1 MLYLSTRFYAVS
13 NPIPTPFHKKINK
26 YKFKFWKTID
36 YFDKNTF
43 ENFID
48 TIDLNYNGLWLGDF
62 FNVMR
67 NKYYEEGK
75 SELVPKDETNYVDE
89 RDEYYDIQNFTVA
102 GSNVFTL
109 AYPIGSAYM
118 ITVFVN
124 NIKKIAFSD
133 FNVSGNI
140 LTLTITPANGI
151 IVNVCMNKKRYY
163 NNDSDKFQQFTY
175 DFKSTYLINSSG
187 ELVRRENKAVART
200 ALVSDDFD
208 TFENTNNI
216 VEVSGY
222 SSF

>member
-1 MLYLSTRFYAVS
+1 MAYIVPQNITIPKLKNFNGLRRTTDGMLYLT
-13 NPIPTPFHKKINK
+13 
-26 YKFKFWKTID
+26 TID
-36 YFDKNTF
+36 REKST
-43 ENFID
+43 EEI
-48 TIDLNYNGLWLGDF
+48 T
-62 FNVMR
+62 VS
-67 NKYYEEGK
+67 KYYEEGK

-89 RDEYYDIQNFTVA
+89 RDEYYDVQNFTVA

-109 AYPIGSAYM
+109 AYPIDNVNMVS
-118 ITVFVN
+118 VFVN

-133 FNVSGNI
+133 FNISGNI

-208 TFENTNNI
+208 TFENTAASVNSTTY
-216 VEVSGY
+216 VGA
-222 SSF
+222 

>member
-1 MLYLSTRFYAVS
+1 MAYIVPQNITIPKLKNFNGLRRTTDGMLYLT
-13 NPIPTPFHKKINK
+13 
-26 YKFKFWKTID
+26 TID
-36 YFDKNTF
+36 REKST
-43 ENFID
+43 EEI
-48 TIDLNYNGLWLGDF
+48 T
-62 FNVMR
+62 VS
-67 NKYYEEGK
+67 KYYEEGK

-102 GSNVFTL
+102 GTNVFTL
-109 AYPIGSAYM
+109 AYSIDSAYM

-133 FNVSGNI
+133 FNISGNI

-208 TFENTNNI
+208 TFENTAASVNSTTY
-216 VEVSGY
+216 VGA
-222 SSF
+222 

>member
-1 MLYLSTRFYAVS
+1 MAYIVPQNITIPKLKNFNGLKRTAEGMLYLT
-13 NPIPTPFHKKINK
+13 
-26 YKFKFWKTID
+26 TID
-36 YFDKNTF
+36 REKST
-43 ENFID
+43 EEI
-48 TIDLNYNGLWLGDF
+48 T
-62 FNVMR
+62 VS
-67 NKYYEEGK
+67 KYYEEGK

-89 RDEYYDIQNFTVA
+89 RDEYYDVQNFTVI
-102 GSNVFTL
+102 GTNVFTL
-109 AYPIGSAYM
+109 ANSIDNANM
-118 ITVFVN
+118 IAVFVN

-133 FNVSGNI
+133 FNISGNI

-208 TFENTNNI
+208 TFENTTASVNSTTY
-216 VEVSGY
+216 VGA
-222 SSF
+222 

>member
-1 MLYLSTRFYAVS
+1 MAYIVPQNITIPKLKNFNGLRRTTNGMLYLT
-13 NPIPTPFHKKINK
+13 
-26 YKFKFWKTID
+26 TID
-36 YFDKNTF
+36 REKST
-43 ENFID
+43 EEI
-48 TIDLNYNGLWLGDF
+48 T
-62 FNVMR
+62 VS
-67 NKYYEEGK
+67 KYYEEGK

-89 RDEYYDIQNFTVA
+89 RDEYYDVQNFTVA

-109 AYPIGSAYM
+109 AYPIDNVNMVS
-118 ITVFVN
+118 VFVN

-133 FNVSGNI
+133 FNISGNI

-208 TFENTNNI
+208 TFENTAASVNSTTY
-216 VEVSGY
+216 VGA
-222 SSF
+222 

>member
-1 MLYLSTRFYAVS
+1 MAYIVPQNITIPKLKNFNGLRRTAEGMLYLT
-13 NPIPTPFHKKINK
+13 
-26 YKFKFWKTID
+26 TID
-36 YFDKNTF
+36 REKST
-43 ENFID
+43 EEI
-48 TIDLNYNGLWLGDF
+48 T
-62 FNVMR
+62 VS
-67 NKYYEEGK
+67 KYYEEGK

-89 RDEYYDIQNFTVA
+89 RDEYYDVQNFTVA
-102 GSNVFTL
+102 GTNVFTL
-109 AYPIGSAYM
+109 AYSIDNANM
-118 ITVFVN
+118 IAVFVN

-208 TFENTNNI
+208 TFENTTASVNSTTY
-216 VEVSGY
+216 VGA
-222 SSF
+222 

>member
-1 MLYLSTRFYAVS
+1 MAYIVPQNITIPKLKNFNGLRRTAEGMLYLT
-13 NPIPTPFHKKINK
+13 
-26 YKFKFWKTID
+26 TID
-36 YFDKNTF
+36 REKST
-43 ENFID
+43 EEI
-48 TIDLNYNGLWLGDF
+48 T
-62 FNVMR
+62 VS
-67 NKYYEEGK
+67 KYYEEGK

-89 RDEYYDIQNFTVA
+89 RDEYYDVQNFTVA

-109 AYPIGSAYM
+109 AYPIDNVNMVS
-118 ITVFVN
+118 VFVN

-133 FNVSGNI
+133 FNISGNI

-208 TFENTNNI
+208 TFENTAASVNSTTY
-216 VEVSGY
+216 VGA
-222 SSF
+222 

>member
-1 MLYLSTRFYAVS
+1 MAYIVPQNITIPKLKNFNGLRRTTDGMLYLT
-13 NPIPTPFHKKINK
+13 
-26 YKFKFWKTID
+26 TID
-36 YFDKNTF
+36 REKST
-43 ENFID
+43 EEI
-48 TIDLNYNGLWLGDF
+48 T
-62 FNVMR
+62 VS
-67 NKYYEEGK
+67 KYYEEGK

-89 RDEYYDIQNFTVA
+89 RDEYYDVQNFTVA

-109 AYPIGSAYM
+109 AYPIDNVNMVS
-118 ITVFVN
+118 VFVN

-133 FNVSGNI
+133 FNISGNI

-208 TFENTNNI
+208 TFENTTASVNSTTY
-216 VEVSGY
+216 VGA
-222 SSF
+222 

>member
-1 MLYLSTRFYAVS
+1 MAYIVPQNITIPKLKNFNGLKRTAEGMLYLT
-13 NPIPTPFHKKINK
+13 
-26 YKFKFWKTID
+26 TID
-36 YFDKNTF
+36 REKST
-43 ENFID
+43 EEI
-48 TIDLNYNGLWLGDF
+48 T
-62 FNVMR
+62 VS
-67 NKYYEEGK
+67 KYYEEGK

-102 GSNVFTL
+102 GTNIFTL
-109 AYPIGSAYM
+109 AYSIDNANM
-118 ITVFVN
+118 IAVFVN

-133 FNVSGNI
+133 FNISGNI

-208 TFENTNNI
+208 TFENTTASVNSTTY
-216 VEVSGY
+216 VGA
-222 SSF
+222 

>member
-1 MLYLSTRFYAVS
+1 MAYIVPQNITIPKLKNFNGLRRTAEGMLYLT
-13 NPIPTPFHKKINK
+13 
-26 YKFKFWKTID
+26 TID
-36 YFDKNTF
+36 REKST
-43 ENFID
+43 EEI
-48 TIDLNYNGLWLGDF
+48 T
-62 FNVMR
+62 VS
-67 NKYYEEGK
+67 KYYEEGK

-89 RDEYYDIQNFTVA
+89 RDEYYDVQNFTVA

-109 AYPIGSAYM
+109 AYPIDNANM
-118 ITVFVN
+118 IAVFVN

-133 FNVSGNI
+133 FNISGNI

-175 DFKSTYLINSSG
+175 DFKSTYLINSDG

-208 TFENTNNI
+208 TFENTAASVNSTTY
-216 VEVSGY
+216 VGA
-222 SSF
+222 

>member
-1 MLYLSTRFYAVS
+1 MAYIVPQNITIPKLKNFNGLRRTTDGMLYLT
-13 NPIPTPFHKKINK
+13 
-26 YKFKFWKTID
+26 TID
-36 YFDKNTF
+36 REKST
-43 ENFID
+43 EEI
-48 TIDLNYNGLWLGDF
+48 T
-62 FNVMR
+62 VS
-67 NKYYEEGK
+67 KYYEEGK

-109 AYPIGSAYM
+109 AYPIDSAYM
-118 ITVFVN
+118 IAVFVN

-208 TFENTNNI
+208 TFENTTASVNSTTY
-216 VEVSGY
+216 VGA
-222 SSF
+222 

>member
-1 MLYLSTRFYAVS
+1 MAYIVPQNITIPKLKNFNGLKRTAEGMLYLT
-13 NPIPTPFHKKINK
+13 
-26 YKFKFWKTID
+26 TID
-36 YFDKNTF
+36 REKST
-43 ENFID
+43 EEI
-48 TIDLNYNGLWLGDF
+48 T
-62 FNVMR
+62 VS
-67 NKYYEEGK
+67 KYYEEGK

-89 RDEYYDIQNFTVA
+89 RDEYYDVQNFTVA

-109 AYPIGSAYM
+109 AYPIDNANM
-118 ITVFVN
+118 IAVFVN

-133 FNVSGNI
+133 FNISGNI

-208 TFENTNNI
+208 TFENTTASVNSTTY
-216 VEVSGY
+216 VGA
-222 SSF
+222 

>member
-1 MLYLSTRFYAVS
+1 MAYIVPQNITIPKLKNFNGLRRTAEGMLYLT
-13 NPIPTPFHKKINK
+13 
-26 YKFKFWKTID
+26 TID
-36 YFDKNTF
+36 REKST
-43 ENFID
+43 EEI
-48 TIDLNYNGLWLGDF
+48 T
-62 FNVMR
+62 VS
-67 NKYYEEGK
+67 KYYEEGK

-89 RDEYYDIQNFTVA
+89 RDEYYDVQNFTVA

-109 AYPIGSAYM
+109 AYPIDNANM
-118 ITVFVN
+118 IAVFVN

-133 FNVSGNI
+133 FNISGNI

-208 TFENTNNI
+208 TFENTTASVNSTTY
-216 VEVSGY
+216 VGA
-222 SSF
+222 

>member
-1 MLYLSTRFYAVS
+1 MAYIVPQNITIPKLKNFNGLKRTAEGMLYLT
-13 NPIPTPFHKKINK
+13 
-26 YKFKFWKTID
+26 TID
-36 YFDKNTF
+36 REKST
-43 ENFID
+43 EEI
-48 TIDLNYNGLWLGDF
+48 T
-62 FNVMR
+62 VS
-67 NKYYEEGK
+67 KYYEEGK

-89 RDEYYDIQNFTVA
+89 RDEYYDVQNFTVA
-102 GSNVFTL
+102 GTNVFTL
-109 AYPIGSAYM
+109 ANSIDNANM
-118 ITVFVN
+118 IAVFVN

-133 FNVSGNI
+133 FNISGNI

-208 TFENTNNI
+208 TFENTAASVNSTTY
-216 VEVSGY
+216 VGA
-222 SSF
+222 

>member
-1 MLYLSTRFYAVS
+1 MAYIVPQNITIPKLKNFNGLKRTAEGMLYLT
-13 NPIPTPFHKKINK
+13 
-26 YKFKFWKTID
+26 TID
-36 YFDKNTF
+36 REKST
-43 ENFID
+43 EEI
-48 TIDLNYNGLWLGDF
+48 T
-62 FNVMR
+62 VS
-67 NKYYEEGK
+67 KYYEEGK

-89 RDEYYDIQNFTVA
+89 RDEYYDVQNFTVA

-109 AYPIGSAYM
+109 AYPIDNVNMVS
-118 ITVFVN
+118 VFVN

-133 FNVSGNI
+133 FNISGNI

-175 DFKSTYLINSSG
+175 DFKSTYLINSDG

-208 TFENTNNI
+208 TFENTTASVNSTTY
-216 VEVSGY
+216 VGA
-222 SSF
+222 

>member
-1 MLYLSTRFYAVS
+1 MAYIVPQNITIPKLKNFNGLKRTAEGMLYLT
-13 NPIPTPFHKKINK
+13 
-26 YKFKFWKTID
+26 TID
-36 YFDKNTF
+36 REKST
-43 ENFID
+43 EEI
-48 TIDLNYNGLWLGDF
+48 T
-62 FNVMR
+62 VS
-67 NKYYEEGK
+67 KYYEEGK

-102 GSNVFTL
+102 GTNVFTL
-109 AYPIGSAYM
+109 TYSIDNANM
-118 ITVFVN
+118 IAVFVN

-133 FNVSGNI
+133 FNISGNI

-175 DFKSTYLINSSG
+175 DFKSTYLINSDG

-208 TFENTNNI
+208 TFENTAASVNSTTY
-216 VEVSGY
+216 VGA
-222 SSF
+222 

>member
-1 MLYLSTRFYAVS
+1 MAYIVPQNITIPKLKNFNGLKRTAEGMLYLT
-13 NPIPTPFHKKINK
+13 
-26 YKFKFWKTID
+26 TID
-36 YFDKNTF
+36 REKST
-43 ENFID
+43 EEI
-48 TIDLNYNGLWLGDF
+48 T
-62 FNVMR
+62 VS
-67 NKYYEEGK
+67 KYYEEGK

-89 RDEYYDIQNFTVA
+89 RDEYYDVQNFTVA

-109 AYPIGSAYM
+109 AYPIDNVNMVS
-118 ITVFVN
+118 VFVN

-133 FNVSGNI
+133 FNISGNI

-208 TFENTNNI
+208 TFENTAASVNSTTY
-216 VEVSGY
+216 VGA
-222 SSF
+222 